1 MVKKL
6 IGLYQLI
13 TGIFGIIIIVVNY
26 LGKNTELINSEILS
40 SQVVTGVLLYG
51 LLAWMGYGLLNDYS
65 KAKTFSIFLQ
75 TIQIPI
81 IFSEGVIYK
90 FTSAGYISIGIS
102 NNEFAYRAALQPIDF
117 SILTNSGTERIYMVY
132 LIPVI
137 LLIGLIKSK

>member
-13 TGIFGIIIIVVNY
+13 TGIFGIIIIVFNY
-26 LGKNTELINSEILS
+26 LVKDSELLNSQILS

-65 KAKTFSIFLQ
+65 KARNFSILLQ

-81 IFSEGVIYK
+81 IYTQSIIYK
-90 FTSAGYISIGIS
+90 FTSAGYISIGVK
-102 NNEFAYRAALQPIDF
+102 NNAFAFNYSLQPIDF
-117 SILTNSGTERIYMVY
+117 SILTNFGSDRIIMFY
-132 LIPVI
+132 LVPVI